1 MRPKQK
7 QFAILLLHPVST
19 LLPLASTRIRPM
31 QLRSSGVSDVVRPS
45 SVSHGDSGFLEAR
58 VLSACV
64 SACEAALRQLQ
75 GTSGRR

>member
-45 SVSHGDSGFLEAR
+45 SVSHGDSGFLEA
-58 VLSACV
+58 
-64 SACEAALRQLQ
+64 
-75 GTSGRR
+75 